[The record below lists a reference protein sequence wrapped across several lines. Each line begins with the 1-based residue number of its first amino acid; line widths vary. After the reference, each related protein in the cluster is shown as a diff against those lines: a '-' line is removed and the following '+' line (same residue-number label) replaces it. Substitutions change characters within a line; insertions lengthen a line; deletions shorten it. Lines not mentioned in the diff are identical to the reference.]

1 MSDLVAVVLGG
12 TVPHR
17 YLIEELRTRG
27 YTTVLIDHL
36 DDPVAAA
43 SADIHVRA
51 STLDENAVLEI
62 ARKYGAS
69 LVISAAVD
77 QANVTACLVAEEL
90 GLPKPYSSQIARR
103 IADKETMKEGL
114 IRAGVPTARHQVITG
129 VSTTLDLRSIRFP
142 QIVKPVDTNGSKGI
156 TRVFRG
162 EDIPG
167 ALSAALAVS
176 RSNRAI
182 IEDVNRGIEIGATFL
197 LRETQAELIY
207 ARAKPDHTTS
217 GVGKYLNVGP
227 MRLGREEQSL
237 LTSAA
242 EAIAREFD
250 LRNVPLLVQAHLDE
264 STLSV
269 IEFAAR
275 IGGGLSCRDILHQ
288 TGVDLLRA
296 SLDSYLGNPFAAD
309 SHCASSHST
318 AILHLYGTG
327 GTLSAID
334 GVDELLA
341 SGTILEAH
349 AHRTPGFA
357 MSTDTLASNE
367 RVLGIVF
374 DFSSVADL
382 SRRIN
387 QISESIRILNT
398 EGNDVLARHLL
409 EATFFKD
416 FAIGQLE

>member
-1 MSDLVAVVLGG
+1 MGDCIAVVLGG

-36 DDPVAAA
+36 DRPVAAA
-43 SADIHVRA
+43 STDIHVRA

-90 GLPKPYSSQIARR
+90 GLPRPYSSKIARR

-114 IRAGVPTARHQVITG
+114 IQAGVPTARHQVVTG
-129 VSTTLDLRSIRFP
+129 ESTTLDLRSMRFP
-142 QIVKPVDTNGSKGI
+142 QIVKPVDANGSKGI

-167 ALSAALAVS
+167 ALSTALAVS
-176 RSNRAI
+176 RSKRAI
-182 IEDVNRGIEIGATFL
+182 IEDVNRGVEMGATFL
-197 LRETQAELIY
+197 LREDQAELIY
-207 ARAKPDHTTS
+207 AKAKPDQGTS
-217 GVGKYLNVGP
+217 GVGKFLSFGP
-227 MRLGREEQSL
+227 MKLGREEQSL

-288 TGVDLLRA
+288 TRVDLLRA
-296 SLDSYLGNPFAAD
+296 SVDSYLGTPFAANHR
-309 SHCASSHST
+309 SVTLQST

-327 GTLSAID
+327 GTLASVD

-349 AHRTPGFA
+349 LHRTPGFA

-374 DFSSVADL
+374 DFSSGADL
-382 SRRIN
+382 LRRISR
-387 QISESIRILNT
+387 ISQSIRILNT

-409 EATFFKD
+409 GAASFRDCE
-416 FAIGQLE
+416 IGQLQ